1 MVCKYYFERLE
12 WCPCSDRVIQP
23 NIPQTARRDAQLIR
37 ETRERLETLSSA
49 ALRMNEVELLVWPE
63 TALPDYVRLSFSS
76 RALVNRLTSNEFLCW
91 WDDGF

>member
-1 MVCKYYFERLE
+1 MVSVLFRASEVGAPVQIGL
-12 WCPCSDRVIQP
+12 IQP

-63 TALPDYVRLSFSS
+63 TALPDYVRLSF
-76 RALVNRLTSNEFLCW
+76 RVEHW
-91 WDDGF
+91 